1 MRHLKPENYSVMP
14 WKNGGGTTTE
24 LASSSDQNGALDS
37 FIWRISIANV
47 ASDGPFSKFEGYDRI
62 LTMITGNGMQL
73 QFKEAEDIN
82 VSHPFV
88 PHAFRGEMEIDGT
101 LNDGPIDNFN
111 LIFDRE
117 KANGQVIFC
126 PARNVIQNLDHLS
139 DIVFLHNVSDQIVR
153 FGFGAMNAA
162 ESLLINEKTPLNNQ
176 LQSEDDHQM
185 ALVQIMLK

>member
-1 MRHLKPENYSVMP
+1 MP

-62 LTMITGNGMQL
+62 LTMIKGNGMQL
-73 QFKEAEDIN
+73 HCADADDIEISN
-82 VSHPFV
+82 PFV
-88 PHAFRGEMEIDGT
+88 PHAFRGEFQIDGT

-117 KANGQVIFC
+117 KAKGQVSFC
-126 PARNVIQNLDHLS
+126 PAQEIIQNLDHHS
-139 DIVFLHNVSDQIVR
+139 DIVFLHNVSDQIAR
-153 FGFGAMNAA
+153 FDFGSMNAA
-162 ESLLINEKTPLNNQ
+162 ESLLIKEKTPLNNQ

-185 ALVQIMLK
+185 ALVQIILK